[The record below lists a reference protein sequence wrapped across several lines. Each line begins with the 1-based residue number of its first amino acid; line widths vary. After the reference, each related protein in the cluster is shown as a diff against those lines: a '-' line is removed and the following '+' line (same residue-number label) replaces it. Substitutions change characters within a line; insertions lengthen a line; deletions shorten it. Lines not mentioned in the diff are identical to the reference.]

1 MKTLTAVQS
10 VLLFLLS
17 SVPAFAKTC
26 YDQAGNVVPCT
37 PTNIP
42 EPGSLALLAVGAAV
56 GAAVWLRNRNK

>member
-17 SVPAFAKTC
+17 SMPAFALTC
-26 YDQAGNVVPCT
+26 YDQAGNVIPCT
-37 PTNIP
+37 PTDLP

>member
-10 VLLFLLS
+10 VLLFLFS
-17 SVPAFAKTC
+17 SMPAFALTC
-26 YDQAGNVVPCT
+26 TDQAGNVVQCT
-37 PTNIP
+37 PTDLP